1 MFSIWCRRKRTIA
14 RINNAE
20 FIEDSSEF
28 DLEAL
33 GVDAMISP
41 ENLAS
46 EEVGLLVN
54 ESGFTNSHD
63 FEDGALKMMAA
74 KIQSDAPFVGKT
86 VMDAAMVYP
95 GIKFMP
101 IAIER
106 SGTHN
111 AIIHGK

>member
-1 MFSIWCRRKRTIA
+1 M
-14 RINNAE
+14 
-20 FIEDSSEF
+20 
-28 DLEAL
+28 
-33 GVDAMISP
+33 
-41 ENLAS
+41 
-46 EEVGLLVN
+46 VN

-101 IAIER
+101 AELKEVAPIMQLFPAEIQFSR
-106 SGTHN
+106 VMTMFTLLLVMMG
-111 AIIHGK
+111 

>member
-1 MFSIWCRRKRTIA
+1 
-14 RINNAE
+14 
-20 FIEDSSEF
+20 
-28 DLEAL
+28 
-33 GVDAMISP
+33 
-41 ENLAS
+41 
-46 EEVGLLVN
+46 
-54 ESGFTNSHD
+54 
-63 FEDGALKMMAA
+63 MMAA

-111 AIIHGK
+111 AIIPAEIQFSRVMTMFTLLLVMMG